1 MNDFDINAYRVTPGA
16 GLDLSAH
23 DPDDQ
28 GPFAHVTDNA
38 DDNAADKKSP
48 KRRAQK
54 ATEKL
59 AEQID
64 QLQARLWAEGK
75 ASVLLVIQAMDTG
88 GKDGV
93 IRTVG
98 GAMNPAGVHVA
109 AFKAPTEEE
118 LAHDFLWRIHRH
130 TPARGDVT
138 IFNRSHYED
147 VLIVAVHGWITPE
160 ECEQRYGIINT
171 FEQSL
176 VERGSRIVK
185 CFLNISKDEQARRLQ
200 ARLDDDA
207 KRWKFRLGDIKERE
221 HWDAYTDAYEKALA
235 ATSTPHAPWYVV
247 PANHKWYR
255 DWVVASLLH
264 DTLVGIDPQF
274 PAPEEDLTGVKVI

>member
-23 DPDDQ
+23 DPNDQ

-38 DDNAADKKSP
+38 DENAADKKSP

-59 AEQID
+59 AEQIN
-64 QLQARLWAEGK
+64 QLQARMWAEGK

-160 ECEQRYGIINT
+160 VCEQRFGIINA

-176 VERGSRIVK
+176 VERGTRIVK

-221 HWDAYTDAYEKALA
+221 HWDAYVGAYERALA

-274 PAPEEDLTGVKVI
+274 PAPEDDLTGVKVI

>member
-1 MNDFDINAYRVTPGA
+1 VNDFDINAYRVTPGA

>member
-23 DPDDQ
+23 DPNDQ

-38 DDNAADKKSP
+38 DENAADKKSP

-59 AEQID
+59 AEQIN
-64 QLQARLWAEGK
+64 QLQARMWAEGK

-118 LAHDFLWRIHRH
+118 
-130 TPARGDVT
+130 
-138 IFNRSHYED
+138 
-147 VLIVAVHGWITPE
+147 
-160 ECEQRYGIINT
+160 
-171 FEQSL
+171 
-176 VERGSRIVK
+176 
-185 CFLNISKDEQARRLQ
+185 
-200 ARLDDDA
+200 
-207 KRWKFRLGDIKERE
+207 
-221 HWDAYTDAYEKALA
+221 
-235 ATSTPHAPWYVV
+235 
-247 PANHKWYR
+247 
-255 DWVVASLLH
+255 
-264 DTLVGIDPQF
+264 
-274 PAPEEDLTGVKVI
+274 

>member
-130 TPARGDVT
+130 TPARGNVT

>member
-16 GLDLSAH
+16 RLDLSAH

-28 GPFAHVTDNA
+28 GPFVHVTDNA

-160 ECEQRYGIINT
+160 VCEQRYGIINT

-176 VERGSRIVK
+176 VERGSRIIK
-185 CFLNISKDEQARRLQ
+185 CFLNISKDEQAQRLQ

-221 HWDAYTDAYEKALA
+221 HWKAYMDAYERALA